1 MKGKYKNLQGEI
13 IDILQHDEANKIVY
27 IRTVEGETKWISTE
41 DSKWWQALDAPV
53 VVEVVVEAPAPVVE
67 VPVIEEVKEEVKPVE
82 VVVPKEEPK
91 LVIEQPKVTAPKHE
105 VQKPKGKK
113 K

>member
-41 DSKWWQALDAPV
+41 DSKWWQSLDAPAVSDV
-53 VVEVVVEAPAPVVE
+53 VIEVPAPVV
-67 VPVIEEVKEEVKPVE
+67 EVKEEVKPEPIE

-91 LVIEQPKVTAPKHE
+91 LVIDQPKVSAPKPE
-105 VQKPKGKK
+105 ILKTKGKRK
-113 K
+113 

>member
-27 IRTVEGETKWISTE
+27 IRTLEGETKWISTE
-41 DSKWWQALDAPV
+41 DSKWWQPLDAP
-53 VVEVVVEAPAPVVE
+53 VVVEAPAPVFE
-67 VPVIEEVKEEVKPVE
+67 VPVIREVKEEIKPEPEIVVE
-82 VVVPKEEPK
+82 KEELR

-105 VQKPKGKK
+105 VHKPKGKK

>member
-41 DSKWWQALDAPV
+41 DSKWWQSMDAPIV
-53 VVEVVVEAPAPVVE
+53 VDVVIEAPAPIVE
-67 VPVIEEVKEEVKPVE
+67 VKVVEEVKPVE
-82 VVVPKEEPK
+82 IVVPKEEPK
-91 LVIEQPKVTAPKHE
+91 TIAPEEKPV

>member
-1 MKGKYKNLQGEI
+1 MKGKYKNLQGET

-41 DSKWWQALDAPV
+41 DSKWWQPLDAPIV
-53 VVEVVVEAPAPVVE
+53 TEVVVETPAPVVE
-67 VPVIEEVKEEVKPVE
+67 APVIEEVKEEIKPVE

-91 LVIEQPKVTAPKHE
+91 LVIEQPKATAPKHE
-105 VQKPKGKK
+105 VHKQKSKK

>member
-41 DSKWWQALDAPV
+41 DSKWWQSMDAPTV
-53 VVEVVVEAPAPVVE
+53 ADIVIEVPE
-67 VPVIEEVKEEVKPVE
+67 PVIEVKVIEEVKPVE

-91 LVIEQPKVTAPKHE
+91 VELTEEKPV
-105 VQKPKGKK
+105 VQKQKGKK

>member
-1 MKGKYKNLQGEI
+1 MKGKYKNLQGET

-41 DSKWWQALDAPV
+41 DSKWWQPLDAPIVEEIV
-53 VVEVVVEAPAPVVE
+53 VKIPAPVVE
-67 VPVIEEVKEEVKPVE
+67 VPVIEEVKEEVNPVE

-91 LVIEQPKVTAPKHE
+91 LVIEQPKATAPKHE
-105 VQKPKGKK
+105 IHKQKGKK